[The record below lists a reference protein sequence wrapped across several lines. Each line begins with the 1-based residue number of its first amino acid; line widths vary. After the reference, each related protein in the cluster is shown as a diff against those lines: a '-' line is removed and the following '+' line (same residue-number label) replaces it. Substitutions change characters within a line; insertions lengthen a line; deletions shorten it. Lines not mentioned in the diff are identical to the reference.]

1 VSLAYR
7 VSEVLFALLRG
18 APELDLHSR
27 RVIQAAAMWFLS
39 DGDGDRDDMRTVHGL
54 DDDLEVV
61 NYACRVLDRQD
72 LVIDT
77 GPARLLVV

>member
-1 VSLAYR
+1 MDVFDHFLD
-7 VSEVLFALLRG
+7 VLGWRG
-18 APELDLHSR
+18 CEC
-27 RVIQAAAMWFLS
+27 
-39 DGDGDRDDMRTVHGL
+39 GDGDRDDMRTVHGL
-54 DDDLEVV
+54 DDDLDVV